1 VKAHDPSEPVRKTD
15 TVVDNEAAP
24 APHVDELFSRRDEPG
39 VRDEL
44 IEQYLPLAQ
53 SLARRYQHA
62 GQPIEDLVQVA
73 CIGLINAVD
82 RFDGSRGVSFQS
94 YAVPT
99 ILGELKRYHR
109 DRGWSIRVPRRLQE
123 HALMVKNAVPILC
136 QELHRS
142 PTVKE
147 IGDHTGLAEE
157 EVLEALD
164 AQEAYTSVSLD
175 ATLDWDGE
183 SSSLADRLAAEDV
196 DLELTEDWA
205 EFIPHLKRLP
215 ARERRIILLR
225 FFGDRTQSEIAD
237 ELGISQMHVSRLL
250 SRAIDSLRDAVAA
263 HETEVASRSAAG
275 S

>member
-1 VKAHDPSEPVRKTD
+1 MSEERD
-15 TVVDNEAAP
+15 TEPGMD
-24 APHVDELFSRRDEPG
+24 DLFGRRDEPG

-44 IEQYLPLAQ
+44 VERFMPLAE

-82 RFDGSRGVSFQS
+82 RFDGTRGVSFQS

-123 HALMVKNAVPILC
+123 HALMVKNAVPVLC
-136 QELHRS
+136 QDLGRS
-142 PTVKE
+142 PTLPE
-147 IGDHTGLAEE
+147 IGEHTGLSEE

-175 ATLDWDGE
+175 ASVDWDGE
-183 SSSLADRLAAEDV
+183 SSPLAERLAAEDF

-205 EFIPHLKRLP
+205 EFMPHLKRLP
-215 ARERRIILLR
+215 PREQRIIVLR
-225 FFGDRTQSEIAD
+225 FFGDRTQSEIAE

-250 SRAIDSLRDAVAA
+250 SRALESLRDAVAGEA
-263 HETEVASRSAAG
+263 RPPVATARDKR
-275 S
+275 

>member
-1 VKAHDPSEPVRKTD
+1 MTDRLAHDPPS
-15 TVVDNEAAP
+15 
-24 APHVDELFSRRDEPG
+24 DELFARRDEPG
-39 VRDEL
+39 VRDQL
-44 IEQYLPLAQ
+44 IERFLPLAE

-62 GQPIEDLVQVA
+62 GQPIEDLTQVA

-136 QELHRS
+136 QELGRS
-142 PTVKE
+142 PTLPE
-147 IGDHTGLAEE
+147 IGEHTGLSEE

-175 ATLDWDGE
+175 ASVDWDGE
-183 SSSLADRLAAEDV
+183 SSPLGERLAAEDV

-205 EFIPHLKRLP
+205 EFVPHLKRLP
-215 ARERRIILLR
+215 PREQRIIVLR

-250 SRAIDSLRDAVAA
+250 SRALESLRDAVSGRPLPRP
-263 HETEVASRSAAG
+263 EVASGRERG
-275 S
+275 

>member
-1 VKAHDPSEPVRKTD
+1 MSEPIGREPTQ
-15 TVVDNEAAP
+15 
-24 APHVDELFSRRDEPG
+24 DELFANRDDPV
-39 VRDEL
+39 VRDRL
-44 IEQYLPLAQ
+44 IERFMPLAE

-82 RFDGSRGVSFQS
+82 RFESDRGVSFQS

-109 DRGWSIRVPRRLQE
+109 DRGWAIRVPRRLQE
-123 HALMVKNAVPILC
+123 HALMVKNAVPLLC
-136 QELHRS
+136 QELGRS
-142 PTVKE
+142 PTVHE
-147 IGDHTGLAEE
+147 IGGHTGLSEE

-175 ATLDWDGE
+175 ASVDWDGE
-183 SSSLADRLAAEDV
+183 SSPLAERLAAEDV

-205 EFIPHLKRLP
+205 EFMPHLKRLP
-215 ARERRIILLR
+215 VRERRIIVLR
-225 FFGDRTQSEIAD
+225 FFGDRTQSEIAE

-250 SRAIDSLRDAVAA
+250 SRALQSLRDAVNAPA
-263 HETEVASRSAAG
+263 PASASDPTG
-275 S
+275 

>member
-1 VKAHDPSEPVRKTD
+1 MSDREPIS
-15 TVVDNEAAP
+15 A
-24 APHVDELFSRRDEPG
+24 DELFERRDEPG

-44 IEQYLPLAQ
+44 IAKYMPLAE

-82 RFDGSRGVSFQS
+82 RFDGDRGVSFQS

-109 DRGWSIRVPRRLQE
+109 DRGWAIRVPRRLQE
-123 HALMVKNAVPILC
+123 HALMVKNAVPVLA
-136 QELHRS
+136 QELGRS
-142 PTVKE
+142 PTLKE
-147 IGDHTGLAEE
+147 IGEHTGMSEE

-175 ATLDWDGE
+175 APAEWDGE
-183 SSSLADRLAAEDV
+183 SSSLAERLAADDT

-205 EFIPHLKRLP
+205 EFTPHLRRLS

-250 SRAIDSLRDAVAA
+250 SRALDSLREAVRDPESTPA
-263 HETEVASRSAAG
+263 
-275 S
+275 

>member
-1 VKAHDPSEPVRKTD
+1 MTIDQPDSEQQASED
-15 TVVDNEAAP
+15 
-24 APHVDELFSRRDEPG
+24 LFARREEPG

-44 IEQYLPLAQ
+44 VERFMPLAQ

-62 GQPIEDLVQVA
+62 GQPLEDLVQVA

-82 RFDGSRGVSFQS
+82 RYDSTRGVSFQS

-123 HALMVKNAVPILC
+123 HALMVKNAVPVLC
-136 QELHRS
+136 QDIGRS
-142 PTVKE
+142 PTLSE
-147 IGDHTGLAEE
+147 IGEHTGLSEE

-175 ATLDWDGE
+175 ASLDWDGE
-183 SSSLADRLAAEDV
+183 SSTLAERLAAEDTA
-196 DLELTEDWA
+196 LEVTEDWA
-205 EFIPHLKRLP
+205 EFIPHLKRLSV
-215 ARERRIILLR
+215 RERRIIVLR

-250 SRAIDSLRDAVAA
+250 SRALDSLREAVL
-263 HETEVASRSAAG
+263 TNVG

>member
-1 VKAHDPSEPVRKTD
+1 MANDPSPQI
-15 TVVDNEAAP
+15 
-24 APHVDELFSRRDEPG
+24 HIDELFSRRDEPG
-39 VRDEL
+39 VRDQL
-44 IEQYLPLAQ
+44 IERYMPLAE

-73 CIGLINAVD
+73 CIGLINGVD

-123 HALMVKNAVPILC
+123 HALMVKNAVPVLC
-136 QELHRS
+136 QELRRS
-142 PTVKE
+142 PTLKE
-147 IGDHTGLAEE
+147 IGDHTGLGEE

-175 ATLDWDGE
+175 ASLDWEGE
-183 SSSLADRLAAEDV
+183 STSLAERLAAEDV

-250 SRAIDSLRDAVAA
+250 SRAIDGLRDAVLARESEA
-263 HETEVASRSAAG
+263 ASRSASAG
-275 S
+275 